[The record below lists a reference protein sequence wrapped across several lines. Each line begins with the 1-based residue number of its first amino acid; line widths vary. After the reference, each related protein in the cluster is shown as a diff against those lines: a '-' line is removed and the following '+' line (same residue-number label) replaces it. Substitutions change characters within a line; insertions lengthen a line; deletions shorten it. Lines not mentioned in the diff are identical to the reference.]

1 MGHWFQR
8 NRILLF
14 GKNMENNFKF
24 QNINIGHQTIISEK
38 IFSSSQVNAFQNSQ
52 GDSGM
57 PNKLTSKKFARQHGL
72 PGPLVPGAMSI
83 AYISRH
89 LNDTMPK
96 TRIKK
101 LDIIFRRSVKQ
112 ETRILASAIIVDKY
126 IFMDKEIIEC
136 DVFLK
141 DLTLSPLVIGKAT
154 IEFP

>member
-1 MGHWFQR
+1 MCAF
-8 NRILLF
+8 LSKL
-14 GKNMENNFKF
+14 
-24 QNINIGHQTIISEK
+24 K
-38 IFSSSQVNAFQNSQ
+38 IFLNSRTIFKNWYEY
-52 GDSGM
+52 
-57 PNKLTSKKFARQHGL
+57 PTIYYKLTSKKFARQHGL

-89 LNDTMPK
+89 LNDTMPE

-112 ETRILASAIIVDKY
+112 ETSILASAIIVDKY